1 MRNTTSEFLTARL
14 RNFRGVNFAIDIVR
28 VVNISGASHV
38 ISKQGG
44 EVSYGGAHAPQRA
57 SDSLNA
63 RSGDTSGW
71 SCFAVRKL
79 SYL

>member
-38 ISKQGG
+38 IITRNGDMLMN
-44 EVSYGGAHAPQRA
+44 RCN
-57 SDSLNA
+57 SLPA
-63 RSGDTSGW
+63 FESGRRHILT
-71 SCFAVRKL
+71 
-79 SYL
+79 

>member
-44 EVSYGGAHAPQRA
+44 TIIRRCARTAARQR
-57 SDSLNA
+57 
-63 RSGDTSGW
+63 
-71 SCFAVRKL
+71 
-79 SYL
+79 

>member
-44 EVSYGGAHAPQRA
+44 KYHTAVRTNA

>member
-1 MRNTTSEFLTARL
+1 MRNATSEFLTARL

-44 EVSYGGAHAPQRA
+44 TIIRRCARTAARQR
-57 SDSLNA
+57 
-63 RSGDTSGW
+63 
-71 SCFAVRKL
+71 
-79 SYL
+79 